1 MRGREAREARGPR
14 AGSPRE
20 ARGPLAPLAGVPGL
34 TGALARQAAAAL
46 VGAAGLVLLSAGL
59 AHAIA
64 RAAGQAEGAVTGPLA
79 LAAAGIA
86 LRSAAGAL
94 GDLAAARDARRAEEG
109 LRARLVERLA
119 ASPAAVE
126 AAGGP
131 GPAAVLATTRLADL
145 APGLATYLPALAQ
158 ALVVPPVLLLVLAW
172 TDLLSAVLV
181 AVTLPLVPVFLAL
194 VGLATRDG
202 STSAA
207 RALDRIAAHVAELVR
222 GLPVLVGLGRAAEQ
236 AAALA
241 ELGETSRRRT
251 LATLRLAFL
260 SSLVLELLA
269 TLSVALVAVTVGL
282 RLVHGDLALAVGL
295 TALLL
300 APEAFAPLRALGAA
314 HHANEDAAL
323 AAAEARAVL
332 AAPAAPAAPTSGDGA
347 DADPR
352 GADVAVTGLGVRYP
366 GRTVPALAPVD
377 LAVRPG
383 ELVALRGPSGSGKST
398 LLAAL
403 AGLLPPGADVE
414 GRVTGV
420 PADGVAWV
428 PQSPRTTGE
437 TVTDELRRHAG
448 DDPGDDDPADLPAVL
463 TQVGAADLA
472 TRRCATLSPGELQRV
487 AFARALLRV
496 RRGARLLLLDE
507 PTAHLDAASAARVA
521 GVLAGLQGTVSV
533 LLVTHDPALAG
544 PADRAVDLAP
554 PALPA
559 DAAPVAAARPAAAPG
574 ATDPWR
580 PAPDGHGSVAP
591 AGGDRAPRTRL
602 GWPPRA
608 LARAVAA
615 GTASAGAG
623 VALTA
628 ISGWLIVRAA
638 EMPPV
643 LTLLVAIV
651 GVRFFGLGRAGL
663 RWLERVAAHDA
674 ALRTAADLRVRVWRA
689 LAAQGVAA
697 DRTPGAA
704 LARVVGDVA
713 LVQDL
718 SVRVLPPALVAGAV
732 TAGTVGALALVS
744 APVAG
749 VVGLVLLATVAAVAL
764 LHRRVDAGAA
774 RAEAALRVAA
784 LRDTATVLEGAADL
798 RAHGLARRT
807 AADLAALA
815 RRRAGA
821 ARTGTR
827 AGALGT
833 AVVVL
838 GTGLAAVAAAG
849 AGAAAGLPGTTL
861 AVLALAPLALADPL
875 AGLVAALQRRGAL
888 ADARA
893 RLDAVLTA
901 PVPADPA
908 DPVPAP
914 ARVDH
919 LAVAD
924 LTAGWPGGPDVLRAL
939 SADAAADGGWL
950 VVRGPSGSG
959 KSTLLAVLLAA
970 LRPRAGRYGL
980 AGVDT
985 ARLTG
990 DAVRAAT
997 AWVPQESHVFA
1008 SSIRANLAVAAP
1020 RGALAGPD
1028 GEARMRAALT
1038 AAGLHPLLDRLPR
1051 GLDTPVGA
1059 GGTALSGG
1067 ERRRLAVAR
1076 ALLADRDVVLLDEP
1090 TAHLDPPTAAALVAD
1105 LRTAL
1110 AGRVVVCVTHDDAV
1124 ERAGDDVVRLGEG
1137 APVGAAA

>member
-1 MRGREAREARGPR
+1 MRRSSPHAEAREP
-14 AGSPRE
+14 
-20 ARGPLAPLAGVPGL
+20 RGPLAPLAGVPGV

-46 VGAAGLVLLSAGL
+46 GAATGLVLLSAGL

-64 RAAGQAEGAVTGPLA
+64 RAAGQAEGTVTGPLA
-79 LAAAGIA
+79 LAVAGIA

-94 GDLAAARDARRAEEG
+94 GELAAARDARRAEEE

-119 ASPAAVE
+119 ASPAAVA

-131 GPAAVLATTRLADL
+131 GPAAALATTRLAGL

-158 ALVVPPVLLLVLAW
+158 TLVVPPALLLVLAR

-282 RLVHGDLALAVGL
+282 RLVHGELALAVGL

-314 HHANEDAAL
+314 HHATEDAAL

-332 AAPAAPAAPTSGDGA
+332 GAPVTPAAPASGEGA

-383 ELVALRGPSGSGKST
+383 ELVAVRGPSGSGKST

-420 PADGVAWV
+420 PAGGVAWV

-437 TVTDELRRHAG
+437 TVVDELRRHAG
-448 DDPGDDDPADLPAVL
+448 DDPGDDVPAALA
-463 TQVGAADLA
+463 QVGAADLA
-472 TRRCATLSPGELQRV
+472 ARRCTTLSPGELQRV
-487 AFARALLRV
+487 AVARALLRV

-507 PTAHLDAASAARVA
+507 PTAHLDTASAARVA
-521 GVLAGLQGTVSV
+521 AVLAGLRGTVTV
-533 LLVTHDPALAG
+533 LLVTHDPALAAL
-544 PADRAVDLAP
+544 ADRGVDLPA

-559 DAAPVAAARPAAAPG
+559 ADPAAPATGDAAPATATRPWPSAPE
-574 ATDPWR
+574 
-580 PAPDGHGSVAP
+580 GHGSAAP
-591 AGGDRAPRTRL
+591 AGGHRAPGTRL

-623 VALTA
+623 VALA
-628 ISGWLIVRAA
+628 AVSGWLIVRAA
-638 EMPPV
+638 EAPPV

-674 ALRTAADLRVRVWRA
+674 ALRTAADLRVRVWQA

-713 LVQDL
+713 LVQEL
-718 SVRVLPPALVAGAV
+718 SVRVVPPALVAGAV

-749 VVGLVLLATVAAVAL
+749 VVGPVLLATVAAVLL
-764 LHRRVDAGAA
+764 LHRGVDAGAA
-774 RAEAALRVAA
+774 RTEAALRVAA
-784 LRDTATVLEGAADL
+784 LRDTATVLEGAPDL
-798 RAHGLARRT
+798 RAHGLAGRT
-807 AADLAALA
+807 AADLAAPA

-821 ARTGTR
+821 ARTGAR

-833 AVVVL
+833 AVVAL
-838 GTGLAAVAAAG
+838 GTGLAAVAGAAT
-849 AGAAAGLPGTTL
+849 GAAAGVPGTTL

-888 ADARA
+888 ADARG

-914 ARVDH
+914 ARVDR

-970 LRPRAGRYGL
+970 LRPRAGRYEL

-990 DAVRAAT
+990 ETVRAAT

-1020 RGALAGPD
+1020 RGALTGPG
-1028 GEARMRAALT
+1028 GEARMRAALA
-1038 AAGLHPLLDRLPR
+1038 AAGLLPLVDRLPR

-1090 TAHLDPPTAAALVAD
+1090 TAHLDPPTAAALLAD
-1105 LRTAL
+1105 LRAAL

-1124 ERAGDDVVRLGEG
+1124 ERAGDAVVRLGG
-1137 APVGAAA
+1137 RAAALVA